1 MDAGAVGN
9 VDITAADRLVILA
22 DKLKKKNVKFYIT
35 EHGGE
40 VNDQLRKLGAGCL
53 VENGVV
59 RRTISLALRDAGI
72 VRPYPLEDRE
82 GATPFDTVLERNDH
96 LAEFEWAFGDEAE
109 EKMEQ
114 MAVEVAGKIAEKI
127 NDGTFD
133 KVPEAIKDAEG
144 LSFWGRI
151 GLFDE
156 NELLDRIEMHLSEIV
171 KRGKVTQE
179 KLEEV
184 IEKRREIVE
193 HKLEQINPDAL
204 KTLYS
209 HRRKL
214 YEHFKEE
221 NSKAYEHVVEL
232 RKKHFKNL
240 EQTDPELARKLMK
253 MYGYDDEE

>member
-1 MDAGAVGN
+1 M
-9 VDITAADRLVILA
+9 
-22 DKLKKKNVKFYIT
+22 
-35 EHGGE
+35 
-40 VNDQLRKLGAGCL
+40 
-53 VENGVV
+53 
-59 RRTISLALRDAGI
+59 
-72 VRPYPLEDRE
+72 
-82 GATPFDTVLERNDH
+82 
-96 LAEFEWAFGDEAE
+96 
-109 EKMEQ
+109 
-114 MAVEVAGKIAEKI
+114 
-127 NDGTFD
+127 
-133 KVPEAIKDAEG
+133 
-144 LSFWGRI
+144 SFWGRI